1 MTKLVAAM
9 LVGTV
14 GVGLYSASAAG
25 LTGSY
30 VGIGTAPTDS
40 TVVKSGTEY
49 NADNLVGKNVL
60 IDYRQTKRM
69 NGEQEQ
75 DFSRIPTNDNKNGEG
90 VDGTATANDS
100 RAGVGTTAIG
110 LGTYST
116 REYSTAVGTYT
127 SAIMGSTSVG
137 SGAFAT
143 QYGSAFGRNTYAN
156 NKAVAVGEAA
166 RAADGIAIGIGASAG
181 QFYKYIQN
189 DGRQNRDSIQYS
201 IAIGPNATAVGGT
214 AIGAKAKTNGLYGVA
229 LGQSS
234 SVAYNGVALGVRAQ
248 VTREGNG
255 GVALGTYSV
264 ANRGAGSI
272 GYMPLVD
279 GVKGEIA
286 ADNATLAGYMG
297 LSDTIKN
304 FETTYKAQIE
314 KYNELN
320 KAYNDAS
327 SAEAVQKQI
336 MLETKGHDDVAY
348 KAAEAEYKR
357 LSNEAVAATN
367 ARNAWTAANKDFTAA
382 LAEYESAL
390 APFKATDG
398 AVSVGSNS
406 YVDAKTGQKYQNTR
420 QIINVAAGTE
430 DTDAVN
436 VAQLKAVEKVTA
448 DKMSSFTVGDGKKAA
463 DGEEAPATLTVDGE
477 KTHFD
482 IVGANGNITT
492 TVDSDGRA
500 IQIGLSNTLDLGKD
514 GSISVGASPVKVDG
528 NGLTIKDGPSMTN
541 NGIDAGNKTITN
553 VKSDI
558 AEKDGADYLAKLE
571 NANTAN
577 PNSAVNVSDLQSTA
591 DTLNNKITQ
600 TGNDI
605 TTVNTNIGK
614 LQDGFKVS
622 AGSVTSDVKL
632 GGDTVPTITF
642 AGDSNVTAEL
652 DATNNTVTYKLNKD
666 GIVGTLGDAFTK
678 IDASNLTGDTNI
690 NNWKTKLGITA
701 TELGQAS
708 AWKLQANGA
717 TESVIEKDS
726 VVNFVNGTGTEVT
739 KDGNTIKV
747 GLDEATNTKINNISN
762 VVNKDG
768 KLNIVGDTATGVK
781 VEQVDPNNA
790 TKGVKVS
797 LDDKI
802 SVGGEDGV
810 VIGKQKVT
818 PKTADGTGELA
829 EKEGKYITGL
839 ENTSWNPEVNG
850 IVEDRAATE
859 GQLRDVANKIN
870 EVGESIGNGDRKFAG
885 DSGTATAKLGS
896 EISMTGGAKADNLT
910 NGNIGVVANGS
921 NLSIQLSKDL
931 TGLNSVTTKELTTE
945 KATIGDLNVN
955 NSITVGN
962 GDNQT
967 VINNDGISIKG
978 KDGKDGVSISGEGID
993 MGGKTITNVGEATNP
1008 GDAISKGQFD
1018 RELSE
1023 VVGSVNDGMGQMN
1036 NRMNKLDNRMNK
1048 VGAGAAALAGLHP
1061 LEFNP
1066 DDKFS
1071 AAVAM
1076 GSYKGQGAAA
1086 LGGFYRPNADTM
1098 FSVSSTLGDE
1108 TMFNIGLSLKFG
1120 DKGDDIYR
1128 NPNDTSFRALT
1139 NEVASLKEENK
1150 ALNDKMAEKE
1160 KSFEATNK
1168 ELTDRLTA
1176 QQVELEQQR
1185 ALIQQLMAKVG
1196 M

>member
-14 GVGLYSASAAG
+14 GAGLYSASAAG

-60 IDYRQTKRM
+60 IDYRQTKLM
-69 NGEQEQ
+69 NGDQEQ

-90 VDGTATANDS
+90 VDGTPTASDS

-110 LGTYST
+110 LGTYSA

-398 AVSVGSNS
+398 AVSVGSTS

-591 DTLNNKITQ
+591 DALNTKITDAGENITNVAGDVTKLK
-600 TGNDI
+600 TGFDI
-605 TTVNTNIGK
+605 KAGTTTSNI
-614 LQDGFKVS
+614 
-622 AGSVTSDVKL
+622 AL
-632 GGDTVPTITF
+632 GGDTAPTITF

-666 GIVGTLGDAFTK
+666 GIVGTLGDTFTK

-690 NNWKTKLGITA
+690 NNWKTKLGITNE
-701 TELGQAS
+701 ELGQAS

-717 TESVIEKDS
+717 NESVIEKDS
-726 VVNFVNGTGTEVT
+726 LVNFVNGTGTEVSKT
-739 KDGNTIKV
+739 GTDISV
-747 GLDEATNTKINNISN
+747 GLDKATQDKINNASGDVTKLQTGFDIKAGNNISN
-762 VVNKDG
+762 IALG
-768 KLNIVGDTATGVK
+768 GDKPT
-781 VEQVDPNNA
+781 
-790 TKGVKVS
+790 
-797 LDDKI
+797 
-802 SVGGEDGV
+802 
-810 VIGKQKVT
+810 
-818 PKTADGTGELA
+818 
-829 EKEGKYITGL
+829 IT
-839 ENTSWNPEVNG
+839 
-850 IVEDRAATE
+850 
-859 GQLRDVANKIN
+859 
-870 EVGESIGNGDRKFAG
+870 FAG
-885 DSGTATAKLGS
+885 DSNVTA
-896 EISMTGGAKADNLT
+896 
-910 NGNIGVVANGS
+910 
-921 NLSIQLSKDL
+921 
-931 TGLNSVTTKELTTE
+931 EL
-945 KATIGDLNVN
+945 D
-955 NSITVGN
+955 
-962 GDNQT
+962 
-967 VINNDGISIKG
+967 
-978 KDGKDGVSISGEGID
+978 
-993 MGGKTITNVGEATNP
+993 ATN
-1008 GDAISKGQFD
+1008 
-1018 RELSE
+1018 
-1023 VVGSVNDGMGQMN
+1023 N
-1036 NRMNKLDNRMNK
+1036 
-1048 VGAGAAALAGLHP
+1048 
-1061 LEFNP
+1061 
-1066 DDKFS
+1066 
-1071 AAVAM
+1071 
-1076 GSYKGQGAAA
+1076 
-1086 LGGFYRPNADTM
+1086 
-1098 FSVSSTLGDE
+1098 
-1108 TMFNIGLSLKFG
+1108 
-1120 DKGDDIYR
+1120 
-1128 NPNDTSFRALT
+1128 
-1139 NEVASLKEENK
+1139 
-1150 ALNDKMAEKE
+1150 
-1160 KSFEATNK
+1160 
-1168 ELTDRLTA
+1168 
-1176 QQVELEQQR
+1176 
-1185 ALIQQLMAKVG
+1185 
-1196 M
+1196 

>member
-1 MTKLVAAM
+1 MKLSSKVVASI

-14 GVGLYSASAAG
+14 GIGLYSADAAG

-30 VGIGTAPTDS
+30 VGIGTAPTDA

-181 QFYKYIQN
+181 EFYKYIQN
-189 DGRQNRDSIQYS
+189 NGRQNHDAILNS

-234 SVAYNGVALGVRAQ
+234 SVYYNGVALGVSAR

-320 KAYNDAS
+320 KAYSDAS
-327 SAEAVQKQI
+327 SAEAAQKQI
-336 MLETKGHDDVAY
+336 MLETKGNDDAAY
-348 KAAEAEYKR
+348 KAAKAEYDR
-357 LSNEAVAATN
+357 LSKEAVAATD

-398 AVSVGSNS
+398 AVSVGSTS
-406 YVDAKTGQKYQNTR
+406 YIDAKTGQKYQNTR

-463 DGEEAPATLTVDGE
+463 EGEEAPATLTVDGE

-482 IVGANGNITT
+482 IVGVNDNITT
-492 TVDSDGRA
+492 TVDSNGRA

-514 GSISVGASPVKVDG
+514 GSISFGASPAKLDG
-528 NGLTIKDGPSMTN
+528 NGLTIKDGPSITVDGIN
-541 NGIDAGNKTITN
+541 AGGKPIKGVGNGAIAKDSQDAVNGGQLYDEIQKITG
-553 VKSDI
+553 
-558 AEKDGADYLAKLE
+558 KDGALDGKADSNLGNLSDAGKDVINNISTEAAQKAVTVNGADDYINVGLNEDAKAKGVNQYDVSLNKDALRDALGTGKNE
-571 NANTAN
+571 SGNKDLVTGDTLNQAINTIVSGQATDEHITEVAQKSVDIKDGVN
-577 PNSAVNVSDLQSTA
+577 TTVESEVVDGVKTYKVNVSDDAIKTA
-591 DTLNNKITQ
+591 VQ
-600 TGNDI
+600 
-605 TTVNTNIGK
+605 
-614 LQDGFKVS
+614 
-622 AGSVTSDVKL
+622 
-632 GGDTVPTITF
+632 P
-642 AGDSNVTAEL
+642 EL
-652 DATNNTVTYKLNKD
+652 DKKANLD
-666 GIVGTLGDAFTK
+666 G
-678 IDASNLTGDTNI
+678 SNLTPDAI
-690 NNWKTKLGITA
+690 NNWKDQLGVTNV
-701 TELGQAS
+701 TNELS
-708 AWKLQANGA
+708 
-717 TESVIEKDS
+717 
-726 VVNFVNGTGTEVT
+726 
-739 KDGNTIKV
+739 
-747 GLDEATNTKINNISN
+747 GLDNR
-762 VVNKDG
+762 
-768 KLNIVGDTATGVK
+768 
-781 VEQVDPNNA
+781 VD
-790 TKGVKVS
+790 
-797 LDDKI
+797 
-802 SVGGEDGV
+802 
-810 VIGKQKVT
+810 
-818 PKTADGTGELA
+818 
-829 EKEGKYITGL
+829 GL
-839 ENTSWNPEVNG
+839 ENNV
-850 IVEDRAATE
+850 
-859 GQLRDVANKIN
+859 
-870 EVGESIGNGDRKFAG
+870 
-885 DSGTATAKLGS
+885 
-896 EISMTGGAKADNLT
+896 
-910 NGNIGVVANGS
+910 S
-921 NLSIQLSKDL
+921 NL
-931 TGLNSVTTKELTTE
+931 
-945 KATIGDLNVN
+945 
-955 NSITVGN
+955 
-962 GDNQT
+962 
-967 VINNDGISIKG
+967 
-978 KDGKDGVSISGEGID
+978 
-993 MGGKTITNVGEATNP
+993 
-1008 GDAISKGQFD
+1008 
-1018 RELSE
+1018 
-1023 VVGSVNDGMGQMN
+1023 N
-1036 NRMNKLDNRMNK
+1036 NRVNKLDERVDK

-1098 FSVSSTLGDE
+1098 FSVASTIGDE
-1108 TMFNIGLSLKFG
+1108 AMFNIGVSLKFG
-1120 DKGDDIYR
+1120 QKGDDIYR
-1128 NPNDTSFRALT
+1128 NANATNIGALT
-1139 NEVASLKEENK
+1139 SEVNALKAENK
-1150 ALNDKMAEKE
+1150 GLAD
-1160 KSFEATNK
+1160 
-1168 ELTDRLTA
+1168 
-1176 QQVELEQQR
+1176 QVANQKAELEQQR
-1185 ALIQQLMAKVG
+1185 TLIQQLMAKVG